1 MGTRELPSPWEL
13 AILRLEADIC
23 HNLRSPMKTS
33 FLILI
38 IFVFACQSQAA
49 LQVLTGFDV
58 RKKTDRYQVLITPEN
73 SILEER
79 SFTLFKIDSSGRKKI
94 QRGDVVFTK
103 EDMGK
108 DIEAVYQSDSA
119 TLQFGRLVA
128 QPNLK
133 NGRRVVVLK
142 LNQNKTLVFEATES
156 LFVE

>member
-1 MGTRELPSPWEL
+1 
-13 AILRLEADIC
+13 
-23 HNLRSPMKTS
+23 MKTF
-33 FLILI
+33 FLISIL
-38 IFVFACQSQAA
+38 FAFASQSQGA
-49 LQVLTGFDV
+49 LQVLNGFDV
-58 RKKTDRYQVLITPEN
+58 RKKTDRYEVLITPEN

-79 SFTLFKIDSSGRKKI
+79 SFTLFKIDSKGRKKI

-142 LNQNKTLVFEATES
+142 LNQTKTLVFEATES
-156 LFVE
+156 LDIE

>member
-1 MGTRELPSPWEL
+1 
-13 AILRLEADIC
+13 
-23 HNLRSPMKTS
+23 MKTF
-33 FLILI
+33 FLISIL
-38 IFVFACQSQAA
+38 FAFASQSHAA
-49 LQVLTGFDV
+49 LQVLNGFDV
-58 RKKTDRYQVLITPEN
+58 RKKTDRYEVLITPEN

-79 SFTLFKIDSSGRKKI
+79 SFTLFKIDSKGRKKI

-142 LNQNKTLVFEATES
+142 LNQTKTLVFEATES
-156 LFVE
+156 LDIE

>member
-1 MGTRELPSPWEL
+1 
-13 AILRLEADIC
+13 
-23 HNLRSPMKTS
+23 MKT
-33 FLILI
+33 FLLI
-38 IFVFACQSQAA
+38 SIIMAFTCHSQAA

-58 RKKTDRYQVLITPEN
+58 RKKTDRYEVLITPEN

-79 SFTLFKIDSSGRKKI
+79 SFTLFKIDSKGRKKI
-94 QRGDVVFTK
+94 QSGDLVFTK

-133 NGRRVVVLK
+133 NARRVVVLK
-142 LNQNKTLVFEATES
+142 LNQKKTLVFEATES
-156 LFVE
+156 LLIE

>member
-1 MGTRELPSPWEL
+1 
-13 AILRLEADIC
+13 
-23 HNLRSPMKTS
+23 MKTP

-38 IFVFACQSQAA
+38 VLTIACHSQAA

-58 RKKTDRYQVLITPEN
+58 RKKTDRYEVLITPEN
-73 SILEER
+73 DILEER
-79 SFTLFKIDSSGRKKI
+79 SFTLFKIDSNGRKKI

-108 DIEAVYQSDSA
+108 DIEAVYQSENA
-119 TLQFGRLVA
+119 TLQFGRLIA

-133 NGRRVVVLK
+133 SGRRVVVLK
-142 LNQNKTLVFEATES
+142 LNQSKTLVFEATES